1 MKKILLILGGIL
13 ILFLLAFCCSYTIYQ
28 KTDSFSDDSY
38 AVETIIGKGRSGK
51 RQEIQ
56 NNSISEEKTSTEKT
70 STEKTSAE
78 ETTTG
83 ERSLS
88 EDASTQMAATD
99 SYRFLVNELNGY
111 VAVFTANGSLYEFTD
126 IRIKDLDNILKNR
139 IINGIKF
146 QKEKELFTF
155 LESCSS

>member
-1 MKKILLILGGIL
+1 MKKFLLILGGML

-38 AVETIIGKGRSGK
+38 AVETITGKGRSGK

-56 NNSISEEKTSTEKT
+56 YDPISEEKATEEKT
-70 STEKTSAE
+70 PADGMTTE
-78 ETTTG
+78 G
-83 ERSLS
+83 RSLS
-88 EDASTQMAATD
+88 EDASTQMAATE

>member
-1 MKKILLILGGIL
+1 MKKFLLILGGIL

-38 AVETIIGKGRSGK
+38 AVETITGKGRSGK

-56 NNSISEEKTSTEKT
+56 YDPISEEKTTEEKT
-70 STEKTSAE
+70 PADG
-78 ETTTG
+78 TTTEG
-83 ERSLS
+83 RSLS
-88 EDASTQMAATD
+88 EDASTQMAATE

-126 IRIKDLDNILKNR
+126 IRIKDLDNVLKNR

>member
-1 MKKILLILGGIL
+1 MKKFLLILGGML

-38 AVETIIGKGRSGK
+38 AVETITGKGRSGK

-56 NNSISEEKTSTEKT
+56 YDPISEEKTTEEKT
-70 STEKTSAE
+70 TADGMTTE
-78 ETTTG
+78 G
-83 ERSLS
+83 RSLS
-88 EDASTQMAATD
+88 EDASTQMAATE

-126 IRIKDLDNILKNR
+126 IRIKDLDNVLKNR

>member
-1 MKKILLILGGIL
+1 MKKFLLILGGML

-38 AVETIIGKGRSGK
+38 AVETITGKGRSGK

-56 NNSISEEKTSTEKT
+56 YDPISEEKATEEKT
-70 STEKTSAE
+70 PADG
-78 ETTTG
+78 TTTEG
-83 ERSLS
+83 RSLS
-88 EDASTQMAATD
+88 EDASTQMAATE

>member
-1 MKKILLILGGIL
+1 VKKFLLILGGML

-38 AVETIIGKGRSGK
+38 AIETITGKERSGK

-56 NNSISEEKTSTEKT
+56 NDPISEEVSV
-70 STEKTSAE
+70 E

-83 ERSLS
+83 EQASS
-88 EDASTQMAATD
+88 EDASTQMAATE

-126 IRIKDLDNILKNR
+126 IQIKDLDNVLKNR
-139 IINGIKF
+139 IISGIKF

>member
-1 MKKILLILGGIL
+1 MKKFLLILGGML

-38 AVETIIGKGRSGK
+38 AVETITGKGRSGK

-56 NNSISEEKTSTEKT
+56 YDPISEEKTTEEKT
-70 STEKTSAE
+70 PADGMTTE
-78 ETTTG
+78 G
-83 ERSLS
+83 RSLS
-88 EDASTQMAATD
+88 EDASTQMAATE

-126 IRIKDLDNILKNR
+126 IRIKDLDNVLKNR

>member
-1 MKKILLILGGIL
+1 MKKFLLILGGML

-38 AVETIIGKGRSGK
+38 AIETITGKERSGK

-56 NNSISEEKTSTEKT
+56 TDPISEDA
-70 STEKTSAE
+70 SAE

-83 ERSLS
+83 EQASS
-88 EDASTQMAATD
+88 EDASTQMAATE

-126 IRIKDLDNILKNR
+126 IQIKDLDNVLKNR

>member
-1 MKKILLILGGIL
+1 MKKFLLILGGML

-38 AVETIIGKGRSGK
+38 AVETITGKGRSGK

-56 NNSISEEKTSTEKT
+56 YDSISEEKTTEEKT
-70 STEKTSAE
+70 PADG
-78 ETTTG
+78 TTTEG
-83 ERSLS
+83 RSLS
-88 EDASTQMAATD
+88 EDASTQMAATE

-126 IRIKDLDNILKNR
+126 IRINDLDNVLKNR

>member
-1 MKKILLILGGIL
+1 MKKFLLILGGML

-38 AVETIIGKGRSGK
+38 AVETITGKGRSGK

-56 NNSISEEKTSTEKT
+56 YDPISEEKTTEEKT
-70 STEKTSAE
+70 PAYGMTTE
-78 ETTTG
+78 G
-83 ERSLS
+83 RSLS
-88 EDASTQMAATD
+88 EDASTQMAATE

-126 IRIKDLDNILKNR
+126 IRINDLDNILKNR

>member
-1 MKKILLILGGIL
+1 ML

-38 AVETIIGKGRSGK
+38 AVETITGKGRSGK

-56 NNSISEEKTSTEKT
+56 YDPISEEKTTEENT
-70 STEKTSAE
+70 PADGMTTE
-78 ETTTG
+78 G
-83 ERSLS
+83 RSLS
-88 EDASTQMAATD
+88 EDASTQMAATE

-126 IRIKDLDNILKNR
+126 IRINDLDNVLKNR

>member
-1 MKKILLILGGIL
+1 MIICEKILLILGGML

-38 AVETIIGKGRSGK
+38 AVETITGKGRSGK
-51 RQEIQ
+51 QQEIQ
-56 NNSISEEKTSTEKT
+56 YDPISEEKTSEEKT
-70 STEKTSAE
+70 PTYG
-78 ETTTG
+78 TTTG

-88 EDASTQMAATD
+88 EDASTQVAAE

>member
-1 MKKILLILGGIL
+1 MKKFLLILGGML

-28 KTDSFSDDSY
+28 KTDSFSDDAY
-38 AVETIIGKGRSGK
+38 AVETITGKGRSGK

-56 NNSISEEKTSTEKT
+56 YDPISEEKTTEENT
-70 STEKTSAE
+70 PADGMTTE
-78 ETTTG
+78 G
-83 ERSLS
+83 RSLS
-88 EDASTQMAATD
+88 EDASTQMAATE

-126 IRIKDLDNILKNR
+126 IRINDLDNVLKNR

>member
-1 MKKILLILGGIL
+1 MKNGHK
-13 ILFLLAFCCSYTIYQ
+13 
-28 KTDSFSDDSY
+28 
-38 AVETIIGKGRSGK
+38 
-51 RQEIQ
+51 QEIQ
-56 NNSISEEKTSTEKT
+56 YDPISEEKTSEEKT
-70 STEKTSAE
+70 PTYG
-78 ETTTG
+78 TTTG

-88 EDASTQMAATD
+88 EDASTQVAAE

>member
-38 AVETIIGKGRSGK
+38 AVETIIGKGQSGK

-56 NNSISEEKTSTEKT
+56 NDSISEEKTSTEKT